1 MKGFKKNVVLPLST
15 VRPVWLH
22 HTPQE
27 LTNLHPPL
35 TDIFMDEN
43 YALYATPS
51 DPEQNN
57 NIIREPTI
65 ANNTISPHS
74 TTDPRSTLSS
84 INSTP
89 TTKYETVPHSSSS
102 TLSPTTTITTSYPY
116 LTTSYPYLKTNHTR

>member
-1 MKGFKKNVVLPLST
+1 
-15 VRPVWLH
+15 
-22 HTPQE
+22 
-27 LTNLHPPL
+27 
-35 TDIFMDEN
+35 MDEYDVEQN
-43 YALYATPS
+43 YAPYATPS

-74 TTDPRSTLSS
+74 TADPRSSTLSS

-89 TTKYETVPHSSSS
+89 TTIYETVPHSSSS